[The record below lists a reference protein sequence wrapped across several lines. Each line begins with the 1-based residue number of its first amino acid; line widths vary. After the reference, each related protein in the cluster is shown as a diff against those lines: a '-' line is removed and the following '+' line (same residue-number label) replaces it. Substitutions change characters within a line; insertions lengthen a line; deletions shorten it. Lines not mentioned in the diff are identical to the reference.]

1 MNPCVHIATVD
12 EEDWPLIERWLAA
25 PHVREWWGPT
35 DRILK
40 ELKSHTLEEMALICC
55 DGQPVGLLAWQVPT
69 RKELAEAGLEDLP
82 EDLVDIDVMIGEM
95 DWVGKGIG
103 PEALRQLLHRLRAE
117 GVPLVGMA
125 AEVANERSL
134 RCITGLG
141 LAPWRD
147 FVEEGKSYRY
157 FVLKLSA

>member
-1 MNPCVHIATVD
+1 MDPCVHLAAVD
-12 EEDWPLIERWLAA
+12 EKDWPLVERWLAA
-25 PHVREWWGPT
+25 QHVREWWGPP
-35 DRILK
+35 DQVLK
-40 ELKSHTLEEMALICC
+40 ELKSHTREEMALICC
-55 DGQPVGLLAWQVPT
+55 DGQPTGLLAWQVPT

-82 EDLVDIDVMIGEM
+82 EDLVDIDVMIGEL
-95 DWVGKGIG
+95 DWVGKGRG
-103 PEALRQLLHRLRAE
+103 QEALRQLFHRLRAE

-147 FVEEGKSYRY
+147 FVEEGKPYRY
-157 FVLKLSA
+157 FVLRLSA